1 MTDSLGAHIVKTTLN
16 QRPLVMRTRLYSL
29 EELDDIPGTTV
40 FNAMRSRQAYHL
52 HKFCMSLM
60 EAANREEFRKDEGAY
75 LERFRMS
82 KEQKQAVLDRDFNHL
97 IELGGNIYFL
107 VKLSNTDGWSA
118 QKAVGSMTGMTP
130 DEYAAMMRAGG
141 RPIKGNRS
149 IRGKN

>member
-1 MTDSLGAHIVKTTLN
+1 
-16 QRPLVMRTRLYSL
+16 MRTRLYSL
-29 EELDDIPGTTV
+29 EELNDIPGTTV
-40 FNAMRSRQAYHL
+40 FNARRSRQAYHL

-60 EAANREEFRKDEGAY
+60 DAANREQFRKDERAY
-75 LERFRMS
+75 LDRFRMS
-82 KEQKQAVLDRDFNHL
+82 EEQKQAVLSRDFNQL

-130 DEYAAMMRAGG
+130 DEYAAMMRGGG

-149 IRGKN
+149 IRGRN

>member
-1 MTDSLGAHIVKTTLN
+1 
-16 QRPLVMRTRLYSL
+16 MRTRLYSL
-29 EELDDIPGTTV
+29 EELNDIPGTTV
-40 FNAMRSRQAYHL
+40 FNARRSRQAYHL

-60 EAANREEFRKDEGAY
+60 DAARREEFRKNERAY
-75 LERFRMS
+75 LDRFRMS
-82 KEQKQAVLDRDFNHL
+82 EEQKQAVLSRDFNQL

-149 IRGKN
+149 IRGRN